1 MEKQLISKSYYH
13 TFIDGIKDVDP
24 IKILGELYIDE
35 QQNEMPDLS
44 YIRFAQGE
52 VYFLYKDYE
61 SAIFK
66 WENVSNELKPWAQ
79 KNIADAHAKMNL
91 LAIAEDYYNSVET
104 DSEVLKTEVLLQLF
118 SLYIQLGKHAKA
130 VDSIKYAVDINPDY
144 PDVTDVA
151 RVYFEDEQDWDNA
164 VELAVNEA
172 MRTNSLP
179 WFVVLEEYVEHGHTV
194 KINPNYFSEVLMTLY
209 NIDQNRFESLSTA
222 LWNSYK
228 QTDLYFPWLEEINN
242 LLLSIEPE
250 RSYVWRKLSNLF
262 RVTYFELMNGK
273 FLIKEFSYLIPGHLN
288 NWMKVS
294 TGSDALIAASAVL
307 AWSEIYPSNMEASI
321 ISEAESLLSQ
331 SVRYQNGIE
340 DGFKLFK
347 SIMKW
352 AEREGL
358 LLDKRFEW
366 IVHELQDLNQYHL
379 MITGTETSG
388 KSSFVN
394 TLLGEEL
401 SEDPANA
408 TILYKDADN
417 AKIHAI
423 TNEEERSIA
432 ERNDFKESTK
442 KQQTFISCRMPVSF
456 LNENNLTLIDTP
468 GLTDQDRLKNDGNHY
483 LSLADSLLF
492 VLNADSNLTGNELDM
507 AVRIKEQ
514 APDLPIH
521 FLLCKMDRNTNSQEA
536 MERTE
541 RIISR
546 IEAYFPNA
554 KAFTFSANEDSKN
567 QINEFSAF
575 TRSMMA
581 GHSLEDER
589 ASKILYYIKKSIK
602 YLLLKREEVENSLI
616 DNIKW
621 NEEIVTKL
629 KGAQNQLSDIEENT
643 GQVIKKSYSKIIEEW
658 KQDLTKK
665 IPELIRKSSEV
676 INEDSDFGKIHNELN
691 NEINKRINNYIEE
704 AVLPDLHVELQEWIE
719 NSERELHDS
728 QAYLGEMS
736 ESFNDLY
743 GEEKVYFECD
753 SRVLDDWHRDIDRM
767 TRGNI
772 QLTKATFMSDFTISQ
787 FFWKSAGKLV
797 GALSKNKETFHDKY
811 KQYIEGKD
819 YSKTVETIIDEFMQ
833 QFELFE
839 KSLERDI
846 KIFFTD
852 PYDVLDELLAETY
865 DEIEENKDVL
875 SDMQK
880 KPELY
885 RNPITL
891 FEIKLRQYEWMF
903 AESERIYENS

>member
-13 TFIDGIKDVDP
+13 KFIEGIHNVDP
-24 IKILGELYIDE
+24 IQVLGELYIDE

-61 SAIFK
+61 AAIFK

-91 LAIAEDYYNSVET
+91 LAIAEDYYNAVET

-130 VDSIKYAVDINPDY
+130 VESIKHAVDINPDY

-151 RVYFEDEQDWDNA
+151 RVFFEDQQDWENA

-172 MRTNSLP
+172 MRTESLS
-179 WFVVLEEYVEHGHTV
+179 WFVVLEEYVEDGHTA
-194 KINPNYFSEVLMTLY
+194 KIKPNYFSEVLMTLY
-209 NIDQNRFESLSTA
+209 NIDLNRFESLATA

-228 QTDLYFPWLEEINN
+228 QTDLYFPWLEEIND
-242 LLLSIEPE
+242 LLLNIEPGP
-250 RSYVWRKLSNLF
+250 SCVWSKLSNQF
-262 RVTYFELMNGK
+262 RETYFELMNGT
-273 FLIKEFSYLIPGHLN
+273 FLVREFSYLIPSHLT

-294 TGSDALIAASAVL
+294 TASEAAIASSAVL
-307 AWSEIYPSNMEASI
+307 AWNEMYPSDMEASI
-321 ISEAESLLSQ
+321 ISKAESLLS
-331 SVRYQNGIE
+331 RAARDQNGIE

-347 SIMKW
+347 SIIKW
-352 AEREGL
+352 AEGEGL

-388 KSSFVN
+388 KASFVN
-394 TLLGEEL
+394 MLLDEEV
-401 SEDPANA
+401 SEEPANG

-432 ERNDFKESTK
+432 EHNDFKEATK
-442 KQQTFISCRMPVSF
+442 DEHTFISCKMPVQF
-456 LNENNLTLIDTP
+456 LNENKLTLIDTP
-468 GLTDQDRLKNDGNHY
+468 QTDGNHY
-483 LSLADSLLF
+483 LYLADSLLF

-507 AVRIKEQ
+507 AVQIREQ
-514 APDLPIH
+514 APELPIH
-521 FLLCKMDRNTNSQEA
+521 FLLCNMDRNTNSQEV

-541 RIISR
+541 KIISR
-546 IEAYFPNA
+546 IDSYFSNA
-554 KAFTFSANEDSKN
+554 KAFTYSTYGDRNN

-575 TRSMMA
+575 TKSIMG
-581 GHSLEDER
+581 GHSLEEER
-589 ASKILYYIKKSIK
+589 ATKILYYVRKSIK

-643 GQVIKKSYSKIIEEW
+643 VQVIKKSYSKIIEEW
-658 KQDLTKK
+658 KQDLTIK
-665 IPELIRKSSEV
+665 IPELIRQSSEV
-676 INEDSDFGKIHNELN
+676 IKEDSDFKKIHIVLN
-691 NEINKRINNYIEE
+691 DEINKRINNYIEE
-704 AVLPDLHVELQEWIE
+704 TVLPDLYLKLQKWIE
-719 NSERELHDS
+719 NSEMELNDS
-728 QAYLGEMS
+728 KKYLGEMC
-736 ESFNDLY
+736 ESFNQLY
-743 GEEKVYFECD
+743 GEDKIYFECD
-753 SRVLDDWHRDIDRM
+753 SRVLDDWHRDMNRM

-772 QLTKATFMSDFTISQ
+772 QLTNATFISNATISQ
-787 FFWKSAGKLV
+787 FLWRSAGKLV
-797 GALSKNKETFHDKY
+797 GALSKNNETVHDKY
-811 KQYIEGKD
+811 KQYVEGKD
-819 YSKTVETIIDEFMQ
+819 YSKTTEILIDEFMQ
-833 QFELFE
+833 QFKIFG

-852 PYDVLDELLAETY
+852 PYDELDAVLAETY
-865 DEIEENKDVL
+865 DEIEENKDIL
-875 SDMQK
+875 SDMQQ
-880 KPELY
+880 KPEVY
-885 RNPITL
+885 RNPFTL
-891 FEIKLRQYEWMF
+891 FELKLRQYEWMF
-903 AESERIYENS
+903 ATRERIYENS